1 MPLAAVGQF
10 CATASIVANKS
21 ICIDLIKKAARQGA
35 SVSGKASSENDSTQ
49 RLTNARIADDLSSR
63 SL

>member
-35 SVSGKASSENDSTQ
+35 AVSNNIPQMTAQLFS
-49 RLTNARIADDLSSR
+49 TNALDDIPS
-63 SL
+63 